1 MTLAINNNRISFP
14 NSRLRFRNFAGI
26 NRDGFADKRTFC
38 VDIQDEDLIQ
48 DLIEYGFNV
57 KVTQPMDAARYNE
70 RAQQNEWTESYDQ
83 YVTNFVPTHY
93 VQVKATNKPGE
104 PIKDFVKIYTI
115 DDVTGNAVRID
126 NSDQNSLASLDTL
139 FYKHADVVASVY
151 EWNYQ
156 GKSGFNLYLNA
167 VYFHTEPYSGGGDEF
182 YQKYVLG
189 QDTSDE
195 PELPFD

>member
-26 NRDGFADKRTFC
+26 NRDGYPDKRTFC
-38 VDIQDEDLIQ
+38 VDIQDEDLVQ

-57 KVTQPMDAARYNE
+57 KVTQPMDAAKYNE
-70 RAQQNEWTESYDQ
+70 RAQENEWTESYDQ
-83 YVTNFVPTHY
+83 YIENFVPTHY
-93 VQVKATNKPGE
+93 IQVKATNKAGE
-104 PIKDFVKIYTI
+104 PIKDFVKIYDI
-115 DDVTGNAVRID
+115 NDATGNATRID
-126 NSDQNSLASLDTL
+126 NTDQASLAALDNL

-151 EWNYQ
+151 EWHYQ
-156 GKSGFNLYLNA
+156 NNSGFNLYLNA
-167 VYFHTEPYSGGGDEF
+167 IYFHTEPYSGGGDEF

-189 QDTSDE
+189 QDTADE

>member
-1 MTLAINNNRISFP
+1 MALTINNNRISFP

-38 VDIQDEDLIQ
+38 VDIIDEDLIQ

-70 RAQQNEWTESYDQ
+70 RALQNEWTEPYDQ
-83 YVTNFVPTHY
+83 YIANFVSTHY
-93 VQVKATNKPGE
+93 IQVKATNKAGE
-104 PIKDFVKIYTI
+104 PIKDFVKIYNI
-115 DDVTGNAVRID
+115 DDATGNAVRID
-126 NSDQNSLASLDTL
+126 NADQASLASLDNL

-151 EWNYQ
+151 EWHYQ
-156 GKSGFNLYLNA
+156 GNSGFNLYLNA
-167 VYFHTEPYSGGGDEF
+167 IYFHTEPYSGGGDEF

-189 QDTSDE
+189 QDTADE